1 MAESARLDP
10 PRRPS
15 SRPGVGERLGTPWT
29 GGRASAIAAERV
41 LQLLSSSRYRK
52 GSLEQM
58 EFPRCRSHLLATLR
72 RCTRAGAPVQLTL
85 MAFPF
90 KVPNPAKVGSRTLP
104 DLAELTAIRWC
115 QALGARIAEIYSPGL
130 RLEII
135 HDGALIAE
143 VFGVALAE
151 VRAYEKYFGRLV
163 QAAGAEGT
171 IRCHDFDMLQRRTG
185 LDPSPALDH
194 LREEAAHW
202 WRFSRGTP
210 GWRACFSKTLGML
223 QLREVSPEAAG
234 RLLHAAANGSLPPEY
249 ARVEERVHQAMMAY
263 RLKNA
268 VIHCFDPRPAAFPD
282 AIHATTRVQPGRL
295 ALWLIRRGSGVLPW
309 HGVGAVD
316 DAGWVRVAFAE
327 QVAGRPDMRA
337 VALPGE
343 DTPFCYAALNGRT
356 DPAALLPA

>member
-1 MAESARLDP
+1 MAESARRDP

-52 GSLEQM
+52 GSLEHM
-58 EFPRCRSHLLATLR
+58 EFTRHRSHLLTTLR
-72 RCTRAGAPVQLTL
+72 RCTRAGTPVQLTL

-135 HDGALIAE
+135 HDGALIAD

-151 VRAYEKYFGRLV
+151 VRAYEEYFGRLV

-194 LREEAAHW
+194 LRGEAAHW

-234 RLLHAAANGSLPPEY
+234 RLLHAAANGS
-249 ARVEERVHQAMMAY
+249 
-263 RLKNA
+263 
-268 VIHCFDPRPAAFPD
+268 
-282 AIHATTRVQPGRL
+282 
-295 ALWLIRRGSGVLPW
+295 
-309 HGVGAVD
+309 
-316 DAGWVRVAFAE
+316 
-327 QVAGRPDMRA
+327 
-337 VALPGE
+337 
-343 DTPFCYAALNGRT
+343 
-356 DPAALLPA
+356 

>member
-1 MAESARLDP
+1 MAESARQGT
-10 PRRPS
+10 PRRPP
-15 SRPGVGERLGTPWT
+15 SRRGAGERPGTPWG

-58 EFPRCRSHLLATLR
+58 EFARCRSQLLATLR
-72 RCTRAGAPVQLTL
+72 RCTRAGAPVRLTL

-115 QALGARIAEIYSPGL
+115 QALGARIAEIYAPGL

-143 VFGVALAE
+143 VFGVGLAE
-151 VRAYEKYFGRLV
+151 VRAYEEYFGRLV
-163 QAAGAEGT
+163 RAAGAEGA
-171 IRCHDFDMLQRRTG
+171 IRCHDFDVLQRRTG

-202 WRFSRGTP
+202 WRSARHTP

-223 QLREVSPEAAG
+223 QLRELSPRVAG
-234 RLLHAAANGSLPPEY
+234 RLLQAAARGSLPPEY
-249 ARVEERVHQAMMAY
+249 VRVEERVHEAMIAY

-268 VIHCFDPRPAAFPD
+268 VIHCFDPRAVAFPD

-295 ALWLIRRGSGVLPW
+295 ALWLIRRGSGLLPW

-316 DAGWVRVAFAE
+316 DAGWVRVALAE
-327 QVAGRPDMRA
+327 QVADRPDMRA
-337 VALPGE
+337 VVLPGE
-343 DTPFCYAALNGRT
+343 DTPFCYAPLNGRT